1 MQAVGGMDGERCKYG
16 SDVSGGDS
24 VRSRRYSARVH
35 GFLYGYGACVVRI
48 IIDSGSTL
56 AYAQSSSLAAYAQ
69 SNADTRR

>member
-1 MQAVGGMDGERCKYG
+1 MQAVGGMDGKRCKYG
-16 SDVSGGDS
+16 SDVSGVDS

-48 IIDSGSTL
+48 IDSGTL

-69 SNADTRR
+69 SNTDTRR